1 MVKETVDPSWHKAR
15 IAARILLKARTR
27 TLNVRDRRLA
37 LLFAEDRSVE
47 NRLIEQ
53 GIAYWQAP
61 WLRDGNGNRVSR
73 VCNVV
78 D

>member
-1 MVKETVDPSWHKAR
+1 MAQSADCGPHSAQGENAGAQRARQAVGAPLCEDP
-15 IAARILLKARTR
+15 T
-27 TLNVRDRRLA
+27 
-37 LLFAEDRSVE
+37 VE

-61 WLRDGNGNRVSR
+61 WLRDGNGNRVRR